1 LRRKSEGRASSCQNL
16 LLKMMKKT
24 LAALKKKI
32 ANMAATTAAVVATLT
47 RVLSMKKV
55 LRRLISPVEIAEQL
69 AL

>member
-32 ANMAATTAAVVATLT
+32 ANTAATAAAVVATLT